1 MEKKIKS
8 GKEILDDFFTAI
20 KEIEN
25 VDKTLAE
32 SLTSLYK
39 DGKLTDTNVK
49 NKLSELRSKNAN
61 KN

>member
-1 MEKKIKS
+1 MERKIKS
-8 GKEILDDFFTAI
+8 GKEILDDFFTSI

-25 VDKTLAE
+25 VDKALAE
-32 SLTSLYK
+32 SLTNLYK

-49 NKLSELRSKNAN
+49 NKLSELRSKNAS